1 MTSEPDFVE
10 RLHSAWDRFVTE
22 VSDVIRNASPV
33 TDPAKAE
40 ADAAE
45 AAAEHDL
52 DRTEPQS
59 NIAPEPETVAP
70 GDSSVPAD
78 PTETADAAGTPTS
91 SVVELVPAEASPV
104 EEPPSNIDPVE
115 DQTGDTVAAA
125 AGTLPSQTSADTVPV
140 EVETFIPGD
149 SPAESVSAGV
159 TSATMPVEP
168 DPAGAAAAAQAEAN
182 AHPTVSG
189 QAPMPDDVAQWLAAN
204 GLKTEPATPGA

>member
-70 GDSSVPAD
+70 GDSSVPANR
-78 PTETADAAGTPTS
+78 PPIITAFAPAAIAFARS
-91 SVVELVPAEASPV
+91 SNASRG
-104 EEPPSNIDPVE
+104 S
-115 DQTGDTVAAA
+115 
-125 AGTLPSQTSADTVPV
+125 
-140 EVETFIPGD
+140 
-149 SPAESVSAGV
+149 
-159 TSATMPVEP
+159 
-168 DPAGAAAAAQAEAN
+168 
-182 AHPTVSG
+182 
-189 QAPMPDDVAQWLAAN
+189 
-204 GLKTEPATPGA
+204 